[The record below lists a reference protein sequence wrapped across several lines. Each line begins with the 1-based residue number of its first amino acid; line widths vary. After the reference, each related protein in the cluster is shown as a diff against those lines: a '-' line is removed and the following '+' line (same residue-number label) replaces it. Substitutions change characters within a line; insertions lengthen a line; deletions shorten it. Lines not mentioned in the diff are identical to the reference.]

1 MKYLTDNTRITGL
14 MEVSPPVEVIDKLPI
29 TEKVSELVFNS
40 RKDISDI
47 LHGKEDRLVVVVGPC
62 SIHDPKAAIE
72 YAKKLKNLEKELNN
86 QLKICLLY
94 TSPSPRD

>member
-40 RKDISDI
+40 RKIF
-47 LHGKEDRLVVVVGPC
+47 L
-62 SIHDPKAAIE
+62 
-72 YAKKLKNLEKELNN
+72 
-86 QLKICLLY
+86 
-94 TSPSPRD
+94 TSFMERKTD

>member
-40 RKDISDI
+40 EKIFLTSFM
-47 LHGKEDRLVVVVGPC
+47 GKKTDWLLLSV
-62 SIHDPKAAIE
+62 HAQFMTQKQQLNT
-72 YAKKLKNLEKELNN
+72 LKNLKI
-86 QLKICLLY
+86 LKK
-94 TSPSPRD
+94 S